1 MKLSE
6 NFSLKE
12 MTQSQ
17 TALKNNIDNSPNV
30 TQIDNL
36 QQLCQNILQPLR
48 DDFQL
53 PIKITSGFRS
63 RELAEMIGSNPD
75 NLNTQKVSKEE
86 TLKYLVWII
95 KKYLNI
101 S

>member
-36 QQLCQNILQPLR
+36 QQLCQR
-48 DDFQL
+48 D
-53 PIKITSGFRS
+53 PCSVFRQ
-63 RELAEMIGSNPD
+63 G
-75 NLNTQKVSKEE
+75 
-86 TLKYLVWII
+86 
-95 KKYLNI
+95 
-101 S
+101 

>member
-1 MKLSE
+1 MKMKLSE

-53 PIKITSGFRS
+53 PIKITSGFRY
-63 RELAEMIGSNPD
+63 AIVTG
-75 NLNTQKVSKEE
+75 KH
-86 TLKYLVWII
+86 
-95 KKYLNI
+95 
-101 S
+101 

>member
-1 MKLSE
+1 
-6 NFSLKE
+6 

-17 TALKNNIDNSPNV
+17 TALKNNIV
-30 TQIDNL
+30 LMLLKYL

-48 DDFQL
+48 MTFNL

-75 NLNTQKVSKEE
+75 KSQHSKGMALGFENT
-86 TLKYLVWII
+86 WCG
-95 KKYLNI
+95 
-101 S
+101 